1 MKRERLQLA
10 LERLHPEQW
19 KMFEEFASAFLS
31 SQYPNIRT
39 VASPYGDRGRDAE
52 LFSHDGRIKTIFQ
65 YSITRDWAS
74 KIRTTARTVSE
85 SFSDA
90 KILIYVTNQSIL
102 SAADSLKNELLE
114 KYELILDIHDISWF
128 LDRLGGDEHRNA
140 VSEELAR
147 KIVDPYLD
155 STNVLKRSAPA
166 LSTTEYQAALTFLQ
180 LQWEDDTREK
190 GLTKLSFQ
198 ALVRAVLRKTH
209 SESRMSRSEIKNRI
223 MEIFP
228 NHDTKHVQNL
238 VDSALQKLTKSYIRH
253 WSKQDEFCLT
263 HAEAERVRERLA
275 KIEVANSDLDFEI
288 QSVLNRYLN
297 QNTEEV
303 DLLSNLCRIAIDR
316 YLFER
321 GETFAAAITNNKLHK
336 IGVKE
341 LEKSIGHVARSEL
354 EKSSPKQK
362 EQIVQTIY
370 EAMVDLFTEPS
381 TTIQNHLH
389 SKANAY
395 TLFAFLGR
403 TPDIQGAISKMFSHG
418 TIWLDTSI
426 ILPLFA
432 ETLIFDEQ
440 RRFTQ
445 MLEVA
450 SSAGLELRVTSGV
463 IEEIERHL
471 NRCLTYVRTPH
482 FQWIG
487 HVPFLIDAY
496 MRSGQPPAS
505 FPFWIETF
513 EGPERPE
520 DDLAE
525 YLREFFNIE
534 HEDLEE
540 EEMKAEPTIRAT
552 VQEAWRAA
560 HASRRRR
567 PDNSLDD
574 ITMDRLVRH
583 DVENYL
589 GVMERRRQ
597 DRPSSLGYSAW
608 WLTLD
613 RLADQVDKDIRET
626 LKDQT
631 PPTPIMSADF
641 LVNYLSIGPMRSK
654 LTREVESTLPITL
667 LDVGMF
673 DELPP
678 DLLLEAERI
687 RQESADLPD
696 HMIRRRVRDH
706 LDAAKRRPGHIKRE
720 GIQSVLKAISSE
732 TSRD

>member
-10 LERLHPEQW
+10 LERLNPEQW
-19 KMFEEFASAFLS
+19 KIFEEFASGFLS

-74 KIRTTARTVSE
+74 KIRTTAKIVSE
-85 SFSDA
+85 SFPDA

-102 SAADSLKNELLE
+102 SAADSLKSELLE
-114 KYELILDIHDISWF
+114 NYELILDIHDISWF
-128 LDRLGGDEHRNA
+128 LDRLGGDEHRDA
-140 VSEELAR
+140 VAEELAT
-147 KIVDPYLD
+147 KVVDPYLD
-155 STNVLKRSAPA
+155 SRNVLEHSAPT

-209 SESRMSRSEIKNRI
+209 SESRMSRSAIKNHI
-223 MEIFP
+223 MELFP
-228 NHDTKHVQNL
+228 NHDAKHVQDL
-238 VDSALQKLTKSYIRH
+238 VDSALHKLTKSYIRH

-275 KIEVANSDLDFEI
+275 KIEVANSDLDSEI
-288 QSVLNRYLN
+288 QSVLKRYLS
-297 QNTEEV
+297 QSTEEV
-303 DLLSNLCRIAIDR
+303 DLLGNLCRIAIDR

-321 GETFAAAITNNKLHK
+321 GETFAAAITNNRLHK
-336 IGVKE
+336 IGVEE

-354 EKSSPKQK
+354 EKSSPRQQ
-362 EQIVQTIY
+362 EEIVQTIY
-370 EAMVDLFTEPS
+370 ETMVELFTEPS
-381 TTIQNHLH
+381 TTIQNHLR

-418 TIWLDTSI
+418 TIWLDTTI

-445 MLEVA
+445 MLKVA

-471 NRCLTYVRTPH
+471 NRCLTYVRIPH

-487 HVPFLIDAY
+487 NVPFLVDAY
-496 MRSGQPPAS
+496 MRSGQPPTS
-505 FPFWIETF
+505 FPFWIENF

-520 DDLAE
+520 DDLTE

-534 HEDLEE
+534 HENLEE

-552 VQEAWRAA
+552 VQEAWYTA
-560 HASRRRR
+560 HTSRRRR
-567 PDNSLDD
+567 SGNTLDD

-597 DRPSSLGYSAW
+597 DRPSPLGYSAW

-626 LKDQT
+626 LKDQI

-667 LDVGMF
+667 DVGMF
-673 DELPP
+673 DELPS
-678 DLLLEAERI
+678 DLLIEAERI
-687 RQESADLPD
+687 RQESADLPE

-720 GIQSVLKAISSE
+720 GIQSVLATISSE
-732 TSRD
+732 ASRD